1 MDNLYLGEDSSLGRL
16 WFIFDLYLNYYIFM
30 DNLYLGEEANIH
42 FWFISWLDFVLWTTT
57 TQVKGAIISHL
68 IYILIRFLIFNGQP

>member
-42 FWFISWLDFVLWTTT
+42 FWFISWLDFVL
-57 TQVKGAIISHL
+57 
-68 IYILIRFLIFNGQP
+68 